1 MKNKVTLSTLE
12 HMKAAGEKIAVLT
25 AYDAGFAR
33 LAESAGVEVILVG
46 DSLGMVV
53 QGHDSTLPVTVEEM
67 VYHTAMVNRGCS
79 LPLLVADMPFM
90 SHGTP
95 RQALDSAGKLMK
107 EGGAHMVKLEGGHAQ
122 VETVRHLTDRAV
134 PVCAHLGLLPQS
146 IHQLG
151 GYKVQGRDSRS
162 AERILKDAH
171 ELQQAGAQ
179 MLVLECVP
187 EMLGR
192 EISLALDIPVIGIG
206 AGRGCDGQV
215 LVLHDMLGI
224 TPGKAPG
231 FSKNF
236 MADTGSVEAA
246 MRAYVEAVH
255 DGDFPAREHCFQ

>member
-1 MKNKVTLSTLE
+1 MNNKITLSTLQR
-12 HMKAAGEKIAVLT
+12 MKAANEKIAVLT

-33 LAESAGVEVILVG
+33 LAEAAGVEVILVG

-53 QGHDSTLPVTVEEM
+53 QGHDSTLPVTVDEM
-67 VYHTAMVNRGCS
+67 VYHTAMVNRGCGAS
-79 LPLLVADMPFM
+79 LLIADMPFM

-95 RQALDSAGKLMK
+95 RQALDNAGRLMK

-122 VETVRHLTDRAV
+122 VETVRHLTHRAV

-151 GYKVQGRDSRS
+151 GYKVQGRDNHS
-162 AERILKDAH
+162 AETILNDAH

-187 EMLGR
+187 EILAR
-192 EISLALDIPVIGIG
+192 EITLALDIPVIGIG

-215 LVLHDMLGI
+215 LVLHDMLGM
-224 TPGKAPG
+224 TPGKAPS

-236 MADTGSVEAA
+236 MEEAGSIEAA

-255 DGDFPAREHCFQ
+255 NGNFPAEEHCFQ